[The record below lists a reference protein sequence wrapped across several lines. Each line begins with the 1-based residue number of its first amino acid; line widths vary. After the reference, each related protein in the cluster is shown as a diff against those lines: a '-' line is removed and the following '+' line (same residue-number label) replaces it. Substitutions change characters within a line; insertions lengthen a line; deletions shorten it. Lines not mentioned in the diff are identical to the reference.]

1 MSLPLPVVHNGGT
14 LSYFEV
20 GTLADGTELALIGD
34 ELCMGHNG
42 ELEGYFKRTA
52 DSKKELLDN
61 LI

>member
-1 MSLPLPVVHNGGT
+1 LNR
-14 LSYFEV
+14 YFEV

-52 DSKKELLDN
+52 DGKKEPLDN
-61 LI
+61 LIELN